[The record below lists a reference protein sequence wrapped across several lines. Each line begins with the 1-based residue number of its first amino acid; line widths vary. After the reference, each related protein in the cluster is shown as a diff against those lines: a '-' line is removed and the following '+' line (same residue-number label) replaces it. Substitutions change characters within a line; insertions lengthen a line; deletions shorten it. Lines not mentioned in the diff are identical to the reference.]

1 MLGKQNT
8 AFDLLEG
15 QVGAVSEQIS
25 VRVTTEEG
33 CLCADMGQTE
43 HSN

>member
-1 MLGKQNT
+1 MLGKQNA

-25 VRVTTEEG
+25 VRVTAEEG
-33 CLCADMGQTE
+33 CLCEDMGHTE
-43 HSN
+43 HGN